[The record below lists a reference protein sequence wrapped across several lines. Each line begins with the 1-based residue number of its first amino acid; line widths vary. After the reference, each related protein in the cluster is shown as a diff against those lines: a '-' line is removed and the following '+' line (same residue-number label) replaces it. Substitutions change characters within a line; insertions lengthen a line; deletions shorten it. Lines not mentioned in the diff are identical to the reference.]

1 MQTKEELLTKIYGFS
16 EFKSGQAE
24 VIDSVMKTGQ
34 TLGILPT
41 ATGKSL
47 CYQLAGYMS
56 HGTVLVV
63 SPLLSLME
71 DQVRQLQALKE
82 KRVVALNSQ
91 LSMSDKQ
98 WVLSHLSDYK
108 FIFISPETLLQ
119 PIVLNR
125 LMQLE
130 IGLFVVDEAHCIIE
144 WGIDFRPEYEKLLD
158 VYRTLNARRLL
169 ALTATATPEAEQEIK
184 AKLFSSEPA
193 VVRRSVDRE
202 NISYYVEETEDK
214 YNRLKE
220 LIGKLTGPGIVYFS
234 SKKQAELISK
244 QLQVDLS
251 EPVTF
256 YHADLT
262 QQERSLIQS
271 QYINGQIRILCAT
284 NAFGMGI
291 NKKDVRFVIHY
302 HLPSSLEAYLQE
314 SGRSGRDGKDSVSI
328 ILYQK
333 GDERIHHF
341 LQESLIEEIENF
353 KLFVSLSEKK
363 QKDSLSLLSELQL
376 KWLENNAHQSGNWD
390 HLFDKLDDKTKEK
403 KENIESVL
411 RYLKDKNCRRVH
423 LLRYFGEKKSKK
435 ATFCCDNCDGYGKI
449 NDSETSVSVYKK
461 VQELS
466 WEEMLKNLFNFG

>member
-1 MQTKEELLTKIYGFS
+1 MRTKEELLTKIYGFS

-24 VIDSVMKTGQ
+24 VIDSVMETGQ

-47 CYQLAGYMS
+47 CYQLAGYMTS
-56 HGTVLVV
+56 GTVLVV

-108 FIFISPETLLQ
+108 FIFISPETLLH
-119 PIVLNR
+119 PVVLKR

-158 VYRTLNARRLL
+158 VYRDLNARRLL
-169 ALTATATPEAEQEIK
+169 ALTATATLEAEREIK
-184 AKLFSSEPA
+184 AKLFPSEPN
-193 VVRRSVDRE
+193 VIRRSVDRE

-220 LIGKLTGPGIVYFS
+220 LIGKMKGPGIIYFS
-234 SKKQAELISK
+234 SKKQAEVVSK
-244 QLQVDLS
+244 QLESDLS
-251 EPVTF
+251 ESVTF

-262 QQERSLIQS
+262 QQERSLIQT
-271 QYINGQIRILCAT
+271 QYIKGQIRILCAT

-314 SGRSGRDGKDSVSI
+314 SGRSGRDGEDSVSI

-333 GDERIHHF
+333 GDERIHYF
-341 LQESLIEEIENF
+341 LQEALIEEVEYF
-353 KLFVSLSEKK
+353 KTFVSFSEKK

-376 KWLENNAHQSGNWD
+376 KWLENDTHQSENRD
-390 HLFDKLDDKTKEK
+390 QLFEKLEDRIKEK
-403 KENIESVL
+403 SENIESVL
-411 RYLKDKNCRRVH
+411 RYLKDTNCRRVH

-435 ATFCCDNCDGYGKI
+435 TTFCCDNCDGYGKI
-449 NDSETSVSVYKK
+449 INDETLVSVYKNTK
-461 VQELS
+461 ESS